1 MKGLENIE
9 LELYIR
15 AGKIACIVRKDAEK
29 YVRPGLKLIDVANF
43 IEQKIVE
50 LGGQPAFPVNIS
62 IDSIAAHYTPVP
74 NDNTTISYGSIIK
87 IDIGVHIDGYI
98 ADTATT
104 ISLSDM
110 HRPLVEATQQA
121 LEKALAAISIGKRFS
136 DIGAI
141 IEKTIKLWI

>member
-74 NDNTTISYGSIIK
+74 NDNTTINYGSIIK

-110 HRPLVEATQQA
+110 HLS
-121 LEKALAAISIGKRFS
+121 LIHI
-136 DIGAI
+136 
-141 IEKTIKLWI
+141 